1 MYKGT
6 TLSGTI
12 CLSYTV
18 VVYDLRM
25 CMKEDN
31 PFPKN
36 TKRDN
41 LRENTLFVSDFSMV
55 QCEISIKQVPI

>member
-1 MYKGT
+1 
-6 TLSGTI
+6 
-12 CLSYTV
+12 
-18 VVYDLRM
+18 
-25 CMKEDN
+25 MKEDN

-36 TKRDN
+36 IKRDN

>member
-6 TLSGTI
+6 TLSI

-25 CMKEDN
+25 CMKEDNN